1 MEELL
6 ERIATALETG
16 NTLTQQ
22 WLDLNVQWRQE
33 NVAFGEREAAI
44 GQHWIEWQKQQKI
57 EEREQLVQWQE
68 GGIEKIITA
77 REKQDE
83 IMLALQR
90 ELLTGEKEQSNG

>member
-1 MEELL
+1 MNELL

-33 NVAFGEREAAI
+33 NVTFGEREAAI
-44 GQHWIEWQKQQKI
+44 GQHWIEWQKQQKV
-57 EEREQLVQWQE
+57 EERARIEQWQE
-68 GGIEKIITA
+68 VDIEKILTA
-77 REKQDE
+77 RKEQDE

-90 ELLTGEKEQSNG
+90 EMHDG